1 VNSTGDPAISEN
13 ATMLLRRVIGHVREQ
28 NWSAIGID
36 FVIVVVGVFIGIQV
50 SNWNSERATN
60 RQAALFTANL
70 EADLR
75 EEAWRYQFLIE
86 YNLDVLAASETAVD
100 ALVGTAPL
108 SDEALLV
115 SAYRATQY
123 KQAAQ
128 RRATYDELIATGT
141 IGLIRNHTLRET
153 AMRVYTIGTFDNLT
167 REALES
173 GYRKAFRMAVPN
185 DVQRALNRDCGD
197 RVVEVGDYNGIT
209 EAIDYACELDL
220 PRAHVAEA
228 ASALRASSSLVPL
241 LRLRIA
247 DLDTR
252 LVDLQVNN
260 RSILQ
265 GLQTVAERSP

>member
-1 VNSTGDPAISEN
+1 
-13 ATMLLRRVIGHVREQ
+13 MLLRRVIEHVREQ
-28 NWSAIGID
+28 NWSAVGID

-50 SNWNSERATN
+50 SNWNGERVTD

-75 EEAWRYQFLIE
+75 EEAWRYQYLID
-86 YNLDVLAASETAVD
+86 YNLDVLAASEAAVD
-100 ALVGTAPL
+100 ALTGTAPL

-123 KQAAQ
+123 KQGAQ
-128 RRATYDELIATGT
+128 RRATYDELIATGA
-141 IGLIRNHTLRET
+141 IGLIKDAALRET
-153 AMRVYTIGTFDNLT
+153 AMRVFTMSTFDNLT

-173 GYRKAFRMAVPN
+173 GYRQAFRMAVPN

-197 RVVEVGDYNGIT
+197 RPVDVGDYHAIT
-209 EAIDYACELDL
+209 EIIDYACELNL
-220 PRAHVAEA
+220 PAAQVAEA
-228 ASALRASSSLVPL
+228 ARALRTSGSLVPL

-265 GLQTVAERSP
+265 GLRTVSGRSP

>member
-1 VNSTGDPAISEN
+1 
-13 ATMLLRRVIGHVREQ
+13 MLLRRVMEHVRDQ
-28 NWSAIGID
+28 NWRAVGID

-50 SNWNSERATN
+50 SNWNAERSTS

-75 EEAWRYQFLIE
+75 EEAWRYQYIIE
-86 YNLDVLAASETAVD
+86 YNLDVLAAAETAVG
-100 ALVGTAPL
+100 ALLGTAPL
-108 SDEALLV
+108 TNEALLV

-128 RRATYDELIATGT
+128 RRATYDELISTGS
-141 IGLIRNHTLRET
+141 IGLIRDHALRET
-153 AMRVYTIGTFDNLT
+153 AMRVYTSGTFEILT

-173 GYRKAFRMAVPN
+173 GYRNAFRMAVPN

-197 RVVEVGDYNGIT
+197 RVVEVGDYRNIT
-209 EAIDYACELDL
+209 EVIDYPCEVGV
-220 PRAHVAEA
+220 PA
-228 ASALRASSSLVPL
+228 AQIAAAARALRANDSLVPM

-252 LVDLQVNN
+252 LVDLQVHYRNI
-260 RSILQ
+260 SDA
-265 GLQTVAERSP
+265 LQTLSGRSP

>member
-1 VNSTGDPAISEN
+1 
-13 ATMLLRRVIGHVREQ
+13 MLLRRVIEHVREQ
-28 NWSAIGID
+28 NWSAIAID

-50 SNWNSERATN
+50 SNWNGQRATD
-60 RQAALFTANL
+60 RQAALFTVNL

-86 YNLDVLAASETAVD
+86 YNLDVLAAAETAVD

-123 KQAAQ
+123 RAAAQ
-128 RRATYDELIATGT
+128 RRATYDELISTGT
-141 IGLIRNHTLRET
+141 IGLIGDAALRET
-153 AMRVYTIGTFDNLT
+153 AMRVYTISTFENLT

-173 GYRKAFRMAVPN
+173 GYRKAFRMAVAN

-197 RVVEVGDYNGIT
+197 RPVVAGDYHGFTGI
-209 EAIDYACELDL
+209 IDYACELGL
-220 PRAHVAEA
+220 PGAQVAEA

-260 RSILQ
+260 RSIRR
-265 GLQTVAERSP
+265 GLQTVSERSP

>member
-1 VNSTGDPAISEN
+1 
-13 ATMLLRRVIGHVREQ
+13 MLLRRVIEHVREQ
-28 NWSAIGID
+28 NWSAVGID

-50 SNWNSERATN
+50 SNWNGERATD

-75 EEAWRYQFLIE
+75 EEAWRYQYLIE

-115 SAYRATQY
+115 NAYRATQY

-128 RRATYDELIATGT
+128 RRATYDELISTGT

-153 AMRVYTIGTFDNLT
+153 AMRVYTMTTFNNLT

-173 GYRKAFRMAVPN
+173 GYRQTFRMAISN
-185 DVQRALNRDCGD
+185 DVQRALHRDCGD
-197 RVVEVGDYNGIT
+197 RFVEVGDYHGIT
-209 EAIDYACELDL
+209 EAIDYACELGL
-220 PRAHVAEA
+220 PRAQVAEA
-228 ASALRASSSLVPL
+228 AGALRANGSLVPL

-252 LVDLQVNN
+252 LVDLQVND
-260 RSILQ
+260 RSILR
-265 GLQTVAERSP
+265 GLQTVSERSP

>member
-1 VNSTGDPAISEN
+1 
-13 ATMLLRRVIGHVREQ
+13 MLLRRVIEHVREQ

-50 SNWNSERATN
+50 SNWNGERATD

-75 EEAWRYQFLIE
+75 EEAWRYQYLID
-86 YNLDVLAASETAVD
+86 YNLDVLAASEAAVD

-128 RRATYDELIATGT
+128 RRATYDELISTGT

-153 AMRVYTIGTFDNLT
+153 AMRVYTMTTFDNLT

-185 DVQRALNRDCGD
+185 GVQRALNRDCGD
-197 RVVEVGDYNGIT
+197 RPVEVGDYHGIT
-209 EAIDYACELDL
+209 EIIDYACELGL
-220 PRAHVAEA
+220 PRAQVAEA

-260 RSILQ
+260 RGILR
-265 GLQTVAERSP
+265 GLETLSGRSP

>member
-1 VNSTGDPAISEN
+1 
-13 ATMLLRRVIGHVREQ
+13 MLLRRVMEHVRNQE
-28 NWSAIGID
+28 WSAIVID

-75 EEAWRYQFLIE
+75 EEAWRYQMIIE
-86 YNLDVLAASETAVD
+86 YHLDVLAASETAVD
-100 ALVGTAPL
+100 GLTGKAPL

-123 KQAAQ
+123 RQRGQ
-128 RRATYDELIATGT
+128 RRATYDELISTGT
-141 IGLIRNHTLRET
+141 IGLIRDDALRET
-153 AMRVYTIGTFDNLT
+153 AMRLYTMNTFDVLT
-167 REALES
+167 REAVES
-173 GYRKAFRMAVPN
+173 GYRKAFRMAVSN
-185 DVQRALNRDCGD
+185 DVQRTLNRDCGD
-197 RVVEVGDYNGIT
+197 RATEIGDYQGIT
-209 EAIDYACELDL
+209 EAIDYPCQLTL
-220 PRAHVAEA
+220 PAADVAEA
-228 ASALRASSSLVPL
+228 ARALRADRSLVPL

-260 RSILQ
+260 LGVMQRLQ
-265 GLQTVAERSP
+265 ALSGRDQQAPDDR

>member
-1 VNSTGDPAISEN
+1 
-13 ATMLLRRVIGHVREQ
+13 MLLRRVIEHVREQ
-28 NWSAIGID
+28 NWSAIAID
-36 FVIVVVGVFIGIQV
+36 FIIVVVGVFIGIQV
-50 SNWNSERATN
+50 SNWNGERATD
-60 RQAALFTANL
+60 RQAARFTANL

-75 EEAWRYQFLIE
+75 EEAWRYQFLVE

-108 SDEALLV
+108 SDQALLV

-123 KQAAQ
+123 KQASQ

-141 IGLIRNHTLRET
+141 IGLIRDQTLRET
-153 AMRVYTIGTFDNLT
+153 AMRVYTMSTFDNLT

-185 DVQRALNRDCGD
+185 DVQRALNQDCGD
-197 RVVEVGDYNGIT
+197 RVVEVGDYHGIT

-220 PRAHVAEA
+220 PRAQVAEA
-228 ASALRASSSLVPL
+228 ARALRANSSLVPL

-252 LVDLQVNN
+252 LVDLQANN
-260 RSILQ
+260 RSILL
-265 GLQTVAERSP
+265 GLQTVSGRSR